1 MKKRKTAN
9 ISFLIDQAN
18 SMILH
23 SVDSAVSER
32 TAIALFIEN
41 VLMEH
46 GCYKGFRYLD
56 ENDMEKSN
64 NGMSVGIR
72 RNTDGDMWE
81 NTDRSRVSYQT

>member
-1 MKKRKTAN
+1 MKARKTAN
-9 ISFLIDQAN
+9 IKFLIDQAN

-23 SVDSAVSER
+23 SVDAARGER
-32 TAIALFIEN
+32 TAIALFIEK

-56 ENDMEKSN
+56 ETDMEKSN

-72 RNTDGDMWE
+72 WNATNKWE
-81 NTDRSRVSYQT
+81 NTDSSRVMYYAT